1 MSQPT
6 CPWPMFSAFVLRQC
20 SCQDRIKPTVR
31 QIFPQKSQLFCASCR
46 YYPSQELSLLSIDFT
61 YVYKVHFT
69 VNPKSNLSKMT
80 VTWRGKCLYILRRK
94 REYVSDQLFFNLSEF
109 DIFTEVQV
117 DKVDNQII
125 NVVGEKFRDFSYFP
139 GVITCSELINEW
151 SNNNETF
158 SRQFVFGQGVTEADL
173 NSVKAIV
180 RNSNSR
186 CIEIEEKITDRADRC
201 LVHKHKPKNVLI
213 TTPEKI
219 NENEFKSSLIIDEDC
234 ELLDDHIA
242 GLHVQGLVFVEAAR
256 QMHMAVTEMYD
267 LTEYYRG
274 RICYALDKIE
284 VQYHTFLF
292 PMCVN
297 IKLTIIEKK
306 WDETNETMLTHA
318 RTEFTQLDQCGCEV
332 MTIGTGITVEK
343 FKKLESLRADRFMK
357 RLSRY
362 YKEKLG
368 ETRGLCLS
376 Q

>member
-1 MSQPT
+1 M
-6 CPWPMFSAFVLRQC
+6 
-20 SCQDRIKPTVR
+20 
-31 QIFPQKSQLFCASCR
+31 
-46 YYPSQELSLLSIDFT
+46 
-61 YVYKVHFT
+61 
-69 VNPKSNLSKMT
+69 
-80 VTWRGKCLYILRRK
+80 
-94 REYVSDQLFFNLSEF
+94 
-109 DIFTEVQV
+109 
-117 DKVDNQII
+117 DKAGNQII
-125 NVVGEKFRDFSYFP
+125 NVVSDKFKDFRRFP
-139 GVITCSELINEW
+139 DVITCSDLINQLIK
-151 SNNNETF
+151 NVDDKCPK
-158 SRQFVFGQGVTEADL
+158 QFVIGQGVSEAEL
-173 NSVKAIV
+173 ESIKMLFYNGESGFIK
-180 RNSNSR
+180 
-186 CIEIEEKITDRADRC
+186 IEEKITNRADRF

-267 LTEYYRG
+267 LTEYHRG
-274 RICYALDKIE
+274 RICYALDKID

-332 MTIGTGITVEK
+332 VTIGTGITVEK
-343 FKKLESLRADRFMK
+343 FKKLESLRAERFMK